1 MAAQGCKWSLWRGSV
16 LLLDSQ
22 CEYVWLLRRGYYRG
36 RVTRIDAHQHFWKV
50 ARGDYRWLTPDV
62 TGLYRDFLPDD
73 LQGELAECGIDGTV
87 LVQAAPSE
95 AETRFLFE
103 LVRQRST
110 ILGVVGWVDFEA
122 QDVHRRIAALIGEGA
137 GILKGLRPMVQDIED
152 PAWLAGHS
160 LDVAFDALV
169 RGHLVFDALVTPI
182 HLDALT
188 RRLRRHPGMK
198 CVIDHA
204 AKPAIGRPLDA
215 WAATMHDIA
224 RTTSAHCKLSGLLSQ
239 CEGEA
244 TIEALDPCVARVFDS
259 FGPERVIW
267 GSDWPVLTLRGSY
280 RGWLEMSL
288 ELVRRHA
295 PDSLA
300 DVFAE
305 NARRVYCLEPV

>member
-1 MAAQGCKWSLWRGSV
+1 
-16 LLLDSQ
+16 
-22 CEYVWLLRRGYYRG
+22 
-36 RVTRIDAHQHFWKV
+36 VTWIDAHQHYWKV
-50 ARGDYRWLTPDV
+50 ARGDYGWLTPAV

-73 LQGELAECGIDGTV
+73 LQSELTEGGIDGTV

-103 LVRQRST
+103 LARCRPS

-122 QDVHRRIAALIGEGA
+122 KDVHRRIAALIGEGA
-137 GILKGLRPMVQDIED
+137 GILKGLRPMVQDIKD
-152 PAWLAGHS
+152 SAWLAGHS
-160 LDVAFDALV
+160 LDAAFDLLV
-169 RGHLVFDALVTPI
+169 GAHLVFDALVTPM

-188 RRLRRHPGMK
+188 QRLRRHPGMR
-198 CVIDHA
+198 CVINHA
-204 AKPAIGRPLDA
+204 AKPAIGRPLEA
-215 WAATMHDIA
+215 WAAAMEGIG
-224 RTTSAHCKLSGLLSQ
+224 RSTSAHCKLSGLLSQ

-244 TIEALDPCVARVFDS
+244 TIEALDPYVAQVFDS

-295 PDSLA
+295 PESAA

-305 NARRVYCLEPV
+305 NARRLYCLEPARAT